1 MRLVPIVAIE
11 LLGPNCFYST
21 MALNEPWK
29 EMYGEEVRATDIK
42 IVKKE
47 RGLRIAQLRN
57 PKSRLTSLGPA
68 SLTLKIVSRAMVWM
82 GEVTCAH
89 LPNERM
95 LNAISFAGNGT
106 LFSHLQ
112 CNH

>member
-29 EMYGEEVRATDIK
+29 GMYGEEVRATDIN
-42 IVKKE
+42 IVEKE

-68 SLTLKIVSRAMVWM
+68 SLTLKIV
-82 GEVTCAH
+82 
-89 LPNERM
+89 
-95 LNAISFAGNGT
+95 
-106 LFSHLQ
+106 
-112 CNH
+112 